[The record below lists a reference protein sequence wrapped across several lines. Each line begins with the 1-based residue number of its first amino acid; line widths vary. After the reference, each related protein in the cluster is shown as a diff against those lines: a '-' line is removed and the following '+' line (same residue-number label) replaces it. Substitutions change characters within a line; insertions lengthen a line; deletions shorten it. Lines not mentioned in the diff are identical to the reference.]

1 MIQWG
6 GHLKGH
12 GFLWGCQRYMEVRAK
27 SHPAPSSKV
36 VTNSRKMWSAIDK
49 RLGGCAFPEGVQL
62 RSSFGVLIIPS
73 FPATSRKVPKY
84 TYIRSKKVTQFRFL
98 PFPSCSI
105 LFRLEDQ
112 AQGFSLAL
120 QIHKLHYLEMWAPPC
135 FGTPTQR
142 HLRSLRQT
150 GGSAPDFTSRRSNQR
165 TAKRL
170 LGTEIRAV
178 WFMPWNWYTA
188 KSQMCLKWTTN
199 YIKPTRQFYVCF
211 RPDWS
216 HRLPKSGDIEKVAT
230 LTNVGLKSFSHTPG
244 RCSNRPW

>member
-1 MIQWG
+1 MGSFEVANATWRWERNLIQH
-6 GHLKGH
+6 HLPRLWPIAGRCDLLLTKG
-12 GFLWGCQRYMEVRAK
+12 LVV
-27 SHPAPSSKV
+27 APS
-36 VTNSRKMWSAIDK
+36 RKGSSSGPASGFWSYQ
-49 RLGGCAFPEGVQL
+49 V
-62 RSSFGVLIIPS
+62 

>member
-1 MIQWG
+1 MG
-6 GHLKGH
+6 GTSQGSWVPLRLPVLLG
-12 GFLWGCQRYMEVRAK
+12 GE
-27 SHPAPSSKV
+27 SEIPSSTRV
-36 VTNSRKMWSAIDK
+36 P
-49 RLGGCAFPEGVQL
+49 RLWPIAGRCDLVLTKAWWL
-62 RSSFGVLIIPS
+62 RLPGKGPDLPDRFDHTKLAQISNPG
-73 FPATSRKVPKY
+73 
-84 TYIRSKKVTQFRFL
+84 KKVTQFRFL

-120 QIHKLHYLEMWAPPC
+120 QIHKLHYLEMWAPPY

-142 HLRSLRQT
+142 HLRSLHLT

-199 YIKPTRQFYVCF
+199 YIKPTSQFYVCF
-211 RPDWS
+211 RPD
-216 HRLPKSGDIEKVAT
+216 
-230 LTNVGLKSFSHTPG
+230 
-244 RCSNRPW
+244 